1 MITLMLKSKYCCL
14 ITTFQRCCFTEKLKK
29 IHIKKHITIFFLFRQ
44 QKKENSSVLES
55 GYKNINSVQ

>member
-29 IHIKKHITIFFLFRQ
+29 YTLKSTLLFFFIQ
-44 QKKENSSVLES
+44 AAKEREFQCAR
-55 GYKNINSVQ
+55 IWI

>member
-29 IHIKKHITIFFLFRQ
+29 YTLKSTLLFFFYSGSKR
-44 QKKENSSVLES
+44 KRIPVLES